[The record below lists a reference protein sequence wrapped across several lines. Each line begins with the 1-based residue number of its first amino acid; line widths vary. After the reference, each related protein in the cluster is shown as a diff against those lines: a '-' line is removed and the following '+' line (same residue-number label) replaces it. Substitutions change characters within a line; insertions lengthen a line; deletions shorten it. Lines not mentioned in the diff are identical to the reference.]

1 MANDMNSLN
10 FSEEF
15 LKPEVY
21 VISAASFIENDFIE
35 KVAMLKRKTLFRIG
49 GAYLGEIED
58 AVNIFKNKGNNDIVL
73 LHGFQ
78 NYPTKLEE
86 TNLSFLKS
94 LKDIF
99 DLDVGLADH
108 IDGASEL
115 AKVIPIISLAYGATC
130 IEKHLTLDRDKKSE
144 DFESALNPHD
154 FKEMVNYIRSAE
166 IAIGQSMASDL
177 SEATIR
183 YRNISRKRMVASR
196 DIDMGEVVLK
206 ESITFMRS
214 DTGLTPDKIDSVIG
228 RKASVKIK
236 KYDSITLEMFS

>member
-99 DLDVGLADH
+99 DLDELADH
-108 IDGASEL
+108 IDGAM
-115 AKVIPIISLAYGATC
+115 
-130 IEKHLTLDRDKKSE
+130 
-144 DFESALNPHD
+144 N
-154 FKEMVNYIRSAE
+154 
-166 IAIGQSMASDL
+166 
-177 SEATIR
+177 
-183 YRNISRKRMVASR
+183 
-196 DIDMGEVVLK
+196 
-206 ESITFMRS
+206 
-214 DTGLTPDKIDSVIG
+214 
-228 RKASVKIK
+228 
-236 KYDSITLEMFS
+236 